1 MWPWYFQRFQIR
13 KRHPCSSLSASAN
26 DEMMRFN
33 HYFNSLLM
41 FVTFQNKTEVIQA
54 RERRHLAKITLA
66 CIRARSHETSHL
78 LLLILQIWS
87 GRSDWADLLL
97 LFVLT
102 GRWISLLHLITAET
116 ITEEEAA
123 FFFLALLFFSCS
135 GYERWM
141 KRKQGSCG
149 ESRDRWQ
156 HRLNVKWW
164 RGGPCSSSR
173 DGSPVTAPAGVPG
186 NAKRAAGQ
194 ADSWP
199 GWQEALKTI

>member
-66 CIRARSHETSHL
+66 CIRTRSHETSHL

-123 FFFLALLFFSCS
+123 FFFSRFALLQLLWLWEMNEEEGRELWRES
-135 GYERWM
+135 G
-141 KRKQGSCG
+141 QVAAP
-149 ESRDRWQ
+149 
-156 HRLNVKWW
+156 VK
-164 RGGPCSSSR
+164 C
-173 DGSPVTAPAGVPG
+173 
-186 NAKRAAGQ
+186 
-194 ADSWP
+194 
-199 GWQEALKTI
+199 